1 MACSRSLRTE
11 FPSTSSNRLDP
22 PCRSSPSRMWRC
34 AQDGQVRSVLSEKKF
49 GTAKRETIAAMSR
62 VAAAFHREKNNIE
75 AIVLV
80 TAAPPRHQARES
92 ARAIVLHRLALGPH
106 LGHHR
111 AHLPH
116 AHAVGDLDFDL
127 VVINDLGD

>member
-22 PCRSSPSRMWRC
+22 PCRSSPSTMWRC

-49 GTAKRETIAAMSR
+49 GTAKRHTIAAATR
-62 VAAAFHREKNNIE
+62 IAAAFHREKNNTD
-75 AIVLV
+75 AIGLV
-80 TAAPPRHQARES
+80 TAAPPPPQSREAARS
-92 ARAIVLHRLALGPH
+92 GGPHRLALRPR
-106 LGHHR
+106 LGLHR

-116 AHAVGDLDFDL
+116 A
-127 VVINDLGD
+127 